1 MQILQTDGY
10 DDAGVHLSVICILI
24 MGDRTCVPPG
34 VVSES
39 FTLIVLNSGLN

>member
-10 DDAGVHLSVICILI
+10 DKAGLHLSVICILI
-24 MGDRTCVPPG
+24 IDDITCVPSG

>member
-1 MQILQTDGY
+1 MQILQTNGY
-10 DDAGVHLSVICILI
+10 DNAGVHLSVFCILI
-24 MGDRTCVPPG
+24 MDDSTCVSPG

>member
-1 MQILQTDGY
+1 MQLLQTNGY
-10 DDAGVHLSVICILI
+10 DNAVMHLSVICFLILDN
-24 MGDRTCVPPG
+24 GTCVLSR